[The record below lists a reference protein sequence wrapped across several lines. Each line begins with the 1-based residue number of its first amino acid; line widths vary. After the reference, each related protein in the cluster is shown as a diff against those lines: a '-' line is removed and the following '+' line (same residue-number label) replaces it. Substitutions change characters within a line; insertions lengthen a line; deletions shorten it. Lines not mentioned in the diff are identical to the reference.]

1 MFTRRTLVAGMA
13 ATGFGLAAGRP
24 ASAQT
29 YPTRPVKII
38 VPLPPGSAPD
48 VRHRLIAQALTQLWG
63 QQVIVENRPGG
74 GGIIGT
80 RAILGEQ
87 PDGYTLLAALA
98 SIYMILP
105 AQHEKLPFDVN
116 NDMIPIGLTAYE
128 GLVMACSPK
137 LGVKSLAEFIALAKK
152 MPDKLVIGTNP
163 AGSLPHI
170 TAKLFVDLTKTAIT
184 VVPYSTGGTADA
196 IRDIMG
202 GRVHAVI
209 DGWASLRGG
218 IEFEGPH
225 PACDP
230 VAEADRP
237 ASEPAGGSR
246 HRSRLHLDWLAG
258 AHRAPRDAG
267 ADRAPPGRQ
276 PAQGS
281 RRSAAAEATS
291 GNRPRV
297 PAALRRR
304 VDALHPGRAEVL
316 AAARQEIRDLS

>member
-1 MFTRRTLVAGMA
+1 MFTRRKLVAGMA
-13 ATGFGLAAGRP
+13 VTGLGLAAGKP

-29 YPTRPVKII
+29 FPTRPVKII
-38 VPLPPGSAPD
+38 VPLPAGSAPD
-48 VRHRLIAQALTQLWG
+48 VRHRLIAQALTQAWG

-80 RAILGEQ
+80 RAMLGEQ

-98 SIYMILP
+98 SIFMILP
-105 AQHEKLPFDVN
+105 AQNEKLPFDVN
-116 NDMIPIGLTAYE
+116 KDMIPIGLTAYE

-209 DGWASLRGG
+209 DGWASLRGS
-218 IEFEGPH
+218 IESKDLTPLAILSQK
-225 PACDP
+225 PTDLLPNLP
-230 VAEADRP
+230 VGTATVPGFVSIGWQALTARRGTP
-237 ASEPAGGSR
+237 EPIV
-246 HRSRLHLDWLAG
+246 RLLGD
-258 AHRAPRDAG
+258 
-267 ADRAPPGRQ
+267 
-276 PAQGS
+276 S
-281 RRSAAAEATS
+281 
-291 GNRPRV
+291 
-297 PAALRRR
+297 LRK
-304 VDALHPGRAEVL
+304 VL
-316 AAARQEIRDLS
+316 ADPQLQKRLQETGPEFQPLYGDELTRFIQAEQKFWLPLAKKYAT

>member
-1 MFTRRTLVAGMA
+1 MITKRALLAGVA
-13 ATGFGLAAGRP
+13 ATGFGLATARS

-38 VPLPPGSAPD
+38 VPLPAGSAPD
-48 VRHRLIAQALTQLWG
+48 VRHRLIAQALTQVWG

-80 RAILGEQ
+80 RALLGEQ
-87 PDGYTLLAALA
+87 PDGHTLLAALA

-105 AQHEKLPFDVN
+105 AQNEKLPFVVN
-116 NDMIPIGLTAYE
+116 KDMIPIGLTAYE

-137 LGVKSLAEFIALAKK
+137 LGVNSLAEFIALAKK

-196 IRDIMG
+196 IRDILG

-218 IEFEGPH
+218 IESKDLTPLAILS
-225 PACDP
+225 PKPIAMLPNLP
-230 VAEADRP
+230 VGVATVPGLTSIGWQA
-237 ASEPAGGSR
+237 
-246 HRSRLHLDWLAG
+246 LT
-258 AHRAPRDAG
+258 AHRGTPQPILKIVGDSLRKVLDDPQLQKRLLDTGPEFQPLYDAELTRFIQ
-267 ADRAPPGRQ
+267 DEQKFWLP
-276 PAQGS
+276 
-281 RRSAAAEATS
+281 
-291 GNRPRV
+291 
-297 PAALRRR
+297 
-304 VDALHPGRAEVL
+304 L
-316 AAARQEIRDLS
+316 AKKYAS

>member
-1 MFTRRTLVAGMA
+1 MLTKRALLAGMA
-13 ATGFGLAAGRP
+13 ATGFGLATAES

-29 YPTRPVKII
+29 YPTRPVKMI

-48 VRHRLIAQALTQLWG
+48 VRHRLIAQALTKLWG

-80 RAILGEQ
+80 RAMLGEQ
-87 PDGYTLLAALA
+87 PDGHTLLAALA

-116 NDMIPIGLTAYE
+116 KDMIPIGLTAFE

-137 LGVKSLAEFIALAKK
+137 LGVKSLADFLALAKK

-170 TAKLFVDLTKTAIT
+170 TAKLLVDMTKTAIT

-218 IEFEGPH
+218 IESKDLTPLAIMS
-225 PACDP
+225 PKPTAMLPDLP
-230 VAEADRP
+230 VASATVPGFTSIGWQALTARRGTP
-237 ASEPAGGSR
+237 EPIVRILGDSLR
-246 HRSRLHLDWLAG
+246 KVLDDPQLQKRLQETGPEFQPLYGAELTRFIQAEQKFWLPLAKKF
-258 AHRAPRDAG
+258 
-267 ADRAPPGRQ
+267 
-276 PAQGS
+276 
-281 RRSAAAEATS
+281 AT
-291 GNRPRV
+291 
-297 PAALRRR
+297 
-304 VDALHPGRAEVL
+304 
-316 AAARQEIRDLS
+316 

>member
-1 MFTRRTLVAGMA
+1 MLNKRALLAGMA
-13 ATGFGLAAGRP
+13 ATGVGLAIGQP

-80 RAILGEQ
+80 RALLGDQ
-87 PDGYTLLAALA
+87 PDGHTLLAALA

-116 NDMIPIGLTAYE
+116 TDMIPIGLTAYE

-170 TAKLFVDLTKTAIT
+170 TAKLFVDLTKTSVA

-218 IEFEGPH
+218 IESKDLTPLAILS
-225 PACDP
+225 PKP
-230 VAEADRP
+230 VAMLP
-237 ASEPAGGSR
+237 NLP
-246 HRSRLHLDWLAG
+246 
-258 AHRAPRDAG
+258 
-267 ADRAPPGRQ
+267 
-276 PAQGS
+276 
-281 RRSAAAEATS
+281 SAAATVPGFTS
-291 GNRPRV
+291 IGWQALTARRGTPEPIVRV
-297 PAALRRR
+297 LGDSLRKVLDDPQLQKRLE
-304 VDALHPGRAEVL
+304 DTGPEFQPLYGAELTRFIQDEQKFWLPL
-316 AAARQEIRDLS
+316 AKKYTN

>member
-1 MFTRRTLVAGMA
+1 MLTKRVLLAGMA
-13 ATGFGLAAGRP
+13 AAGFDLAIRP
-24 ASAQT
+24 ASAQRT

-38 VPLPPGSAPD
+38 VPLPAGSAPD

-80 RAILGEQ
+80 RALLGEQ
-87 PDGYTLLAALA
+87 PDGHTLLACLA

-105 AQHEKLPFDVN
+105 AQHEKLPFDVDK
-116 NDMIPIGLTAYE
+116 DMIPIGLTAYE
-128 GLVMACSPK
+128 GLVMACTPK
-137 LGVKSLAEFIALAKK
+137 LGVKSLDEFLAVAKK

-170 TAKLFVDLTKTAIT
+170 TAKLLVDVTKTAIT

-218 IEFEGPH
+218 IESKDLTPLAIMS
-225 PACDP
+225 PKPTDLLPNLP
-230 VAEADRP
+230 VAAATVP
-237 ASEPAGGSR
+237 GFASIGWQALTARRGTPEPIVRVLGESLR
-246 HRSRLHLDWLAG
+246 KVLDDPQLQKRLQETGPEFQPLYGTELTRFIQDEQKFWL
-258 AHRAPRDAG
+258 P
-267 ADRAPPGRQ
+267 
-276 PAQGS
+276 
-281 RRSAAAEATS
+281 
-291 GNRPRV
+291 
-297 PAALRRR
+297 
-304 VDALHPGRAEVL
+304 L
-316 AAARQEIRDLS
+316 AKKYVT

>member
-1 MFTRRTLVAGMA
+1 MLTKRALLAGMA
-13 ATGFGLAAGRP
+13 ATGFGVATQP
-24 ASAQT
+24 ASAQA

-38 VPLPPGSAPD
+38 VPLPAGSAPD

-80 RAILGEQ
+80 RAMLGDQ
-87 PDGYTLLAALA
+87 PDGHTLLAALA

-105 AQHEKLPFDVN
+105 AQNEKLPFDVN
-116 NDMIPIGLTAYE
+116 KDMIPIGLTAYE

-137 LGVKSLAEFIALAKK
+137 LGVSTLAEFIAAARK

-170 TAKLFVDLTKTAIT
+170 TAKLFVDLTKTAIS

-209 DGWASLRGG
+209 DGWSSLRGG
-218 IEFEGPH
+218 IESKDLTPLAILSPSPTALLADLPVGVATVPGFTSIGWQALTVRRGTPEPVVRFVTESLRKVLDDPQLQKRLQETGPEFQ
-225 PACDP
+225 PLYG
-230 VAEADRP
+230 AELTRFIE
-237 ASEPAGGSR
+237 SEQKF
-246 HRSRLHLDWLAG
+246 WLPLAKKY
-258 AHRAPRDAG
+258 
-267 ADRAPPGRQ
+267 
-276 PAQGS
+276 
-281 RRSAAAEATS
+281 AT
-291 GNRPRV
+291 
-297 PAALRRR
+297 
-304 VDALHPGRAEVL
+304 
-316 AAARQEIRDLS
+316 

>member
-1 MFTRRTLVAGMA
+1 MLTKRTLLTGMIA
-13 ATGFGLAAGRP
+13 SGVGLAAGP
-24 ASAQT
+24 ALAQA
-29 YPTRPVKII
+29 YPTRPVKMI
-38 VPLPPGSAPD
+38 VPLPAGSAPD
-48 VRHRLIAQALTQLWG
+48 VRHRLIAQALSQLWK
-63 QQVIVENRPGG
+63 QQVVVENRPGG

-80 RAILGEQ
+80 RAMLSEP

-105 AQHEKLPFDVN
+105 AQHDKLPFDVN
-116 NDMIPIGLTAYE
+116 TDMVPIGLTAFE

-137 LGVKSLAEFIALAKK
+137 IGVNSLAEFITLAKK

-218 IEFEGPH
+218 IESKDLTPLAILSPKPTTLVPNLPTAVATVPGFLSIGWQALTVRRGTPAPIVQLLGDSLRKVLDDPQLQKRLQETGPEFA
-225 PACDP
+225 PLYG
-230 VAEADRP
+230 AELTRFIQSEQKFWLPLAKKY
-237 ASEPAGGSR
+237 AS
-246 HRSRLHLDWLAG
+246 
-258 AHRAPRDAG
+258 
-267 ADRAPPGRQ
+267 
-276 PAQGS
+276 
-281 RRSAAAEATS
+281 
-291 GNRPRV
+291 
-297 PAALRRR
+297 
-304 VDALHPGRAEVL
+304 
-316 AAARQEIRDLS
+316 

>member
-1 MFTRRTLVAGMA
+1 MAGMA
-13 ATGFGLAAGRP
+13 ATGFGLA
-24 ASAQT
+24 SAQPSLAQT
-29 YPTRPVKII
+29 FPTRPVKII
-38 VPLPPGSAPD
+38 VPLPAGSAPD

-80 RAILGEQ
+80 RAMLGEQ
-87 PDGYTLLAALA
+87 PDGHTLLAALA

-105 AQHEKLPFDVN
+105 AQNEKLPFDVN
-116 NDMIPIGLTAYE
+116 KDMIPIGLTAYE

-218 IEFEGPH
+218 IESKDLTPLAILSPKPTDMLPDLPVGAATVPGFVSIGWQALTARRGTPEPIVRILGDSLRKVLDDPQLQKRLLETGPEFQ
-225 PACDP
+225 PLYG
-230 VAEADRP
+230 AELDRFIQ
-237 ASEPAGGSR
+237 AEQKF
-246 HRSRLHLDWLAG
+246 WLPLAKKY
-258 AHRAPRDAG
+258 
-267 ADRAPPGRQ
+267 
-276 PAQGS
+276 
-281 RRSAAAEATS
+281 AT
-291 GNRPRV
+291 
-297 PAALRRR
+297 
-304 VDALHPGRAEVL
+304 
-316 AAARQEIRDLS
+316 